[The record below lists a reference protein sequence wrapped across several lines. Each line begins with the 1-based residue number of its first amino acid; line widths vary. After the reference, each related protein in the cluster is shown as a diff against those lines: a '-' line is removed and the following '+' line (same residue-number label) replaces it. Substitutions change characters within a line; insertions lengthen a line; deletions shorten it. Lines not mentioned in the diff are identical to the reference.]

1 MSDGL
6 WDQWRAFVVP
16 NMGIIE
22 IGMTFFL
29 VIGFCIY
36 QIWSADRELKRDR
49 QERLRK
55 EKKKE
60 EKQVK
65 GR

>member
-1 MSDGL
+1 MSDSF

-16 NMGIIE
+16 NMGLIE

-55 EKKKE
+55 EKKQE

>member
-36 QIWSADRELKRDR
+36 QIWSTDRELKRDR

-60 EKQVK
+60 GKQVK
-65 GR
+65 AR